1 LADVLNALATTV
13 DRPNAGSAI
22 TQQVTNHTEPAH
34 FSMRDG
40 HLLISTARRIT
51 GPGYSNYWASTL
63 AEHTLDQLRTL
74 RLDGMLR
81 ALEEQSTSTAAAG
94 LSFEDRLT
102 LLVQREVAWR
112 DNRRVAR
119 LLKAAKLKVSAACVE
134 DIDWRT
140 SRGLDRALITSL
152 AGGDWIRHGRN
163 LLITGATGCGK
174 TWLACALAHQAVRG
188 GFSAL
193 YVRAA
198 RLFEELKVAHG
209 DGSFTRRLAQLA
221 KLDVLVID
229 DFALSPIGAPE
240 RNDLLELLDDRVGT
254 RSTIVTSQVPVRAWH
269 TYLNDPTL
277 ADAILDRVVH
287 SSHKIELK
295 VGKSMRDTDGA
306 DKA

>member
-1 LADVLNALATTV
+1 
-13 DRPNAGSAI
+13 
-22 TQQVTNHTEPAH
+22 
-34 FSMRDG
+34 M
-40 HLLISTARRIT
+40 
-51 GPGYSNYWASTL
+51 L

-81 ALEEQSTSTAAAG
+81 ALEEQSTSTAAAE

-174 TWLACALAHQAVRG
+174 TWLACALAHQAVRS

-209 DGSFTRRLAQLA
+209 DGSFTRRLSQLA

-229 DFALSPIGAPE
+229 DFALSPIGAAE

-306 DKA
+306 AKA

>member
-1 LADVLNALATTV
+1 MLT
-13 DRPNAGSAI
+13 
-22 TQQVTNHTEPAH
+22 
-34 FSMRDG
+34 
-40 HLLISTARRIT
+40 
-51 GPGYSNYWASTL
+51 
-63 AEHTLDQLRTL
+63 EHTLEQLRTL

-81 ALEEQSTSTAAAG
+81 AIEEQSTSTAAAE

-102 LLVQREVAWR
+102 MLVQREIAWR

-119 LLKAAKLKVSAACVE
+119 LLKAAKLKVSAACIE

-140 SRGLDRALITSL
+140 SRGLDRALVTAL

-209 DGSFTRRLAQLA
+209 DGSFTRRLTQLA

-229 DFALSPIGAPE
+229 DFALSPIGAAE

-295 VGKSMRDTDGA
+295 VGKSMRDNDGA
-306 DKA
+306 AKA